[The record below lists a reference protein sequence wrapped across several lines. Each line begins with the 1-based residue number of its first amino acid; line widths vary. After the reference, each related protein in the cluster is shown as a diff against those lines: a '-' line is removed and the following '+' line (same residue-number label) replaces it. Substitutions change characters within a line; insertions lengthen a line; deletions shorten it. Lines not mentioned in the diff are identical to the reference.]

1 MPVNLSDIEV
11 VEELLRT
18 ERFVLERVRNERTGI
33 EFLVKTLTGPKN
45 NERTVREFTI
55 LKDLN
60 IPGVCR
66 AVEMISD
73 ERGSHIIFEHAAG
86 VPILRHGGQFQSDL
100 SLFLKAA
107 IKISTVIT
115 ELHRRDILLNN
126 LTPDALLYDV
136 EENAIYLIDLSF
148 ATVGLTKNQQLDL
161 RDLSPASLMYL
172 SPEQTRRMS
181 RPADYRS
188 DFYSLGTVFYEI
200 LTGNPPFI
208 STNALELVHSHL
220 AKTPLPPMDLNP
232 LVPEALSSIV
242 MKLLAK
248 SADQRYNGAA
258 GLQADLQICADD
270 YSEHRHIAAF
280 ELGQNDISDRFNI
293 PSALYGREEEAAN
306 LLRVFDRVCEGPSA
320 LMVVSGYSGIGKTSL
335 IRELDHPIIEKNGY
349 FISGKFDQ
357 VARGTPFSAFVQAFR
372 GFVRQLLTEREE
384 SLAAWRVKLSEA
396 LGMNASVLAEVV
408 PEIELVIGS
417 QAPPPVLGP
426 SETLNRIQLVF
437 QNFVG
442 AIATAEHPLVVFLDD
457 LQWADPATLGLLPTL
472 LTTSSIRH
480 FFLIGAYRDNEVTET
495 HPLMRTLDIIN
506 SEGVEFHRL
515 ELGPLGLPH
524 LTRFISDVLR
534 CDTSEAETLAD
545 LVLEKTSGNPFFVIQ
560 FLTTLEQEKLI
571 SFDHDRRKWTYDI
584 GNIHDAAMTDN
595 VIDLMTRKLRVL
607 SSDAQDALTLAAC
620 IGNPFDLDTLA
631 MVCEKPLEDI
641 THSLQEALTAGVIV
655 TNRPDYGGDRNEDK
669 VTFQAA
675 VEYSFLHDRV
685 QQAAYLLI
693 SDERKQ
699 NVHMKVG
706 RLLYAST
713 AAEQTDER
721 MFNAANHLNIGIG
734 LIADERERIDIA
746 RLNLDA
752 GKKAKASAAFE
763 TAKDYFKKG
772 ARLLDE
778 KHWASDYELAFDL
791 NLGLVECEYL
801 CGNFDAVEEL
811 SEALRKRAV
820 SNLDKARIFN
830 LRMVQFENTARY
842 NEALL
847 TARNCLELFGVSFP
861 TEPDEKLAELEAEI
875 DSIQTLLAG
884 RPIESLI
891 NLPVMTDPE
900 TQTVMSILTD
910 IWSVTYIT
918 GDEILARLISATLV
932 RLSLEFGNTAESAY
946 GYVTHAIT
954 VGPVRGNY
962 AAAFDFGKLALA
974 VNERFDDR
982 RRRAKIHQQ
991 FHAHV
996 NLWRQPFETC
1006 FPHAREACR
1015 SGLDAGD
1022 FLYAAY
1028 GAMTET
1034 WSAIWAANDLGQ
1046 FVREYEPNLVLIE
1059 KLKVGTFADAHRL
1072 MLNWARALMGKT
1084 ESNGSLSSDDFDEVA
1099 YEEKYSDNAFFTMF
1113 HVTAKMQ
1120 VCYML
1125 GQKETA
1131 LSALKTAEKIVH
1143 HLSGTIWTVL
1153 FDFWGGLVLADAYAA
1168 MNAADQQ
1175 DTLDKLDGSIERLT
1189 LLGENCPENFL
1200 CHSLLLKAESQRI
1213 RGNEIAAL
1221 DCYERAM
1228 ACAKEFSMP
1237 MNQALAA
1244 ELYAGFL
1251 LSRGQPNVA
1260 TAFAAEAMHQY
1271 ERWGAD
1277 AKVAKLREQY
1287 SGLAVTRT
1295 FSELL
1300 TGADAL
1306 DIYSV
1311 TKAAQAITGEI
1322 ELENLLGTLIRIA
1335 IENAGAERAGLILE
1349 RDGAPLVHATGSIET
1364 TEVRLHD
1371 AIPLNE
1377 VDDLPLSVV
1386 NYVRRTLESVVIEDA
1401 ANDAR
1406 YCNDPYVMRAA
1417 PLSILCV
1424 PVVNQG
1430 SLKGVLYLENNA
1442 MSGAFSP
1449 EREKVCQILASQAA
1463 ISLENAGLYDEM
1475 KQEAAQ
1481 RRETEETLRSIVQG
1495 TAAVTGDNFFASLVR
1510 HLASALKAR
1519 YAFITECREPVKK
1532 TAQTLAFWMDDRLV
1546 ENISFDVTDT
1556 PCLKVLQGETCFYE
1570 KNIQQLFPLDLPLV
1584 DMQAQGYVGIPCI
1597 DSSNHV
1603 IGHLAV
1609 LDDKPMVK
1617 TPQMMSLL
1625 GIFAA
1630 RAGAE
1635 LERLYAENDL
1645 RVALEEVERLK
1656 NRFHA
1661 ENIYLQE
1668 EIRQQHN
1675 FEEIIGNSPAL
1686 IRVLQQVEQVAPT
1699 DSTVLITGQ
1708 TGTGKEL
1715 IARAVHNFSKHKDS
1729 PLVKVNCAAISAG
1742 LVESELFGH
1751 VKGAFTGAVDKRV
1764 GRFELANGGTIFL
1777 DEVGELPLET
1787 QVKLLRVL
1795 QEGEFEPV
1803 GSNKTSRVAVRVIAA
1818 TNRDLE
1824 IEVREG
1830 RFRSDLF
1837 YRLNVFPIHVPSLRE
1852 RREDIPALVM
1862 FFLERFAKKFG
1873 KTVTGVSQEVMEQL
1887 SAYDWLGNIRELQNV
1902 IERAVV
1908 LSPQNSVTVNS
1919 DLMPFL
1925 NREQATELSSAAVSY
1940 AGGSPPAAVR
1950 PISSSSKLEDVE
1962 RSHILNVLENAKW
1975 KIEGA
1980 KGAANQLNL
1989 HPNTLRSRLKK
2000 LGIKRPHQPTN

>member
-1 MPVNLSDIEV
+1 MNLSDIDVVAEV
-11 VEELLRT
+11 LRT
-18 ERFVLERVRNERTGI
+18 ERFVLERGRNMRDGN
-33 EFLVKTLTGPKN
+33 EFIIKTLTGPEN
-45 NERTVREFTI
+45 NERTAREFTF
-55 LKDLN
+55 LQGLN
-60 IPGVCR
+60 ISGVCH
-66 AVEMISD
+66 AVELISD
-73 ERGSHIIFEHAAG
+73 ESGSHIVYKYTTAT
-86 VPILRHGGQFQSDL
+86 PILRYGTHFQRDIN
-100 SLFLKAA
+100 LFLKVA
-107 IKISTVIT
+107 IGISRVIS
-115 ELHRRDILLNN
+115 ELHRHDVLLNN
-126 LTPDALLYDV
+126 LTPDALLLDP
-136 EENAIYLIDLSF
+136 EKHEICFIDLSF
-148 ATVGLTKNQQLDL
+148 ATIGSNQNQQLDL
-161 RDLSPASLMYL
+161 LHLSSSSLKYL

-181 RPADYRS
+181 RPADHRS
-188 DFYSLGTVFYEI
+188 DFYSLGAIFYEFLI
-200 LTGNPPFI
+200 GNPPFD

-220 AKTPLPPMDLNP
+220 AKTPVALMDINP
-232 LVPEALSSIV
+232 LVPEALSAIV

-248 SADQRYNGAA
+248 SPDHRYNSAA
-258 GLQADLQICADD
+258 GLLADLQICAEQ
-270 YSEHRHIAAF
+270 YNEQGHIATF
-280 ELGQNDISDRFNI
+280 QLGQNDVSERFNI
-293 PSALYGREEEAAN
+293 PNSLYGREEETAS
-306 LLRVFDRVCEGPSA
+306 LLRAFQKVCEGQSS

-335 IRELDHPIIEKNGY
+335 IHELDRPIVQKNGY

-372 GFVRQLLTEREE
+372 GFVRQLLTEREDC
-384 SLAAWRVKLSEA
+384 LASWRAKLSEA
-396 LGMNASVLAEVV
+396 LGTNSSVLAELI
-408 PEIELVIGS
+408 PEIELVIGT
-417 QAPPPVLGP
+417 QPPPPVLGP

-442 AIATAEHPLVVFLDD
+442 AIATAEHPLVVFLVD

-472 LTTSSIRH
+472 LTTPSIRY
-480 FFLIGAYRDNEVTET
+480 FFLMGAYRDNEITET
-495 HPLMRTLDIIN
+495 HPLMRTLDIIY

-515 ELGPLGLPH
+515 DLGPLGLSQ
-524 LTRFISDVLR
+524 LTRFISDVLQ
-534 CDTSEAETLAD
+534 CDTLEAETLAK
-545 LVLEKTSGNPFFVIQ
+545 LVWEKTSGNPFFVIQ
-560 FLTTLEQEKLI
+560 FLSTLAQEKLI
-571 SFDHDRRKWTYDI
+571 SFDYDRRRWTYDI
-584 GNIHDAAMTDN
+584 DKIHNAAMTDN

-607 SSDAQDALTLAAC
+607 SIETQEALTLAAC
-620 IGNPFDLDTLA
+620 IGNPFDLQTLA
-631 MVCEKPLEDI
+631 IVSEKPVEEVNR
-641 THSLQEALTAGVIV
+641 SLQEAITAGVV
-655 TNRPDYGGDRNEDK
+655 LTNRRDYAGDETADK
-669 VTFQAA
+669 VSNRSAA
-675 VEYSFLHDRV
+675 GYSFLHDRV
-685 QQAAYLLI
+685 QQAAYSLI
-693 SDERKQ
+693 SDDRKQ
-699 NVHMKVG
+699 SVHLQVG
-706 RLLYAST
+706 RLLYASI
-713 AAEQTDER
+713 ANEQTDER
-721 MFNAANHLNIGIG
+721 MFNAANHLNIGTS
-734 LIADERERIDIA
+734 LIVVERERTDLA

-763 TAKDYFKKG
+763 AARDYFKKG
-772 ARLLDE
+772 ACLLDE
-778 KHWASDYELAFDL
+778 KHWTSDYILAFDL
-791 NLGLVECEYL
+791 SLGLAECEYL

-811 SEALRKRAV
+811 SEILRKRAV
-820 SNLDKARIFN
+820 SNLDRARIFN
-830 LRMVQFENTARY
+830 LRMVHFENKARY

-861 TEPDEKLAELEAEI
+861 NKPDEKLAALEAEI
-875 DSIQTLLAG
+875 DSIQVLLG
-884 RPIESLI
+884 DRSIESLI
-891 NLPVMTDPE
+891 DLPVMTNPE
-900 TQTVMSILTD
+900 IQTVMNILTD

-932 RLSLEFGNTAESAY
+932 RLSLEYGNAAESAY

-954 VGPVRGNY
+954 VGPVRGDY
-962 AAAFDFGKLALA
+962 ATAYEFGKLALA

-996 NLWRQPFETC
+996 NLWRKPFETC
-1006 FPHAREACR
+1006 LPHAREACR
-1015 SGLDAGD
+1015 SGLEAGD

-1034 WSAIWAANDLGQ
+1034 WSAIWASKNLVQ
-1046 FVREYEPNLVLIE
+1046 FVQEYEPNLVLIE
-1059 KLKVGTFADAHRL
+1059 KLKVGNFADAHRL

-1084 ESNGSLSSDDFDEVA
+1084 ESAGSLSSNDFDEVA
-1099 YEEKYSDNAFFTMF
+1099 YEKKYHDNAFFTMF
-1113 HVTAKMQ
+1113 HATAKLQ

-1125 GQKETA
+1125 GQKSEA
-1131 LSALKTAEKIVH
+1131 IAASKIAGKIVH

-1168 MNAADQQ
+1168 MNEVEKNEA
-1175 DTLDKLDGSIERLT
+1175 LNKLDSSIKRLT
-1189 LLGENCPENFL
+1189 LLGENCPENFR
-1200 CHSLLLKAESQRI
+1200 CHSLLLMAESDRI

-1228 ACAKEFSMP
+1228 ACAKEFNMP

-1251 LSRGQPNVA
+1251 IGRGQQNIA
-1260 TAFAAEAMHQY
+1260 TAFVTEAMHHY
-1271 ERWGAD
+1271 ENWGAD
-1277 AKVAKLREQY
+1277 AKVEGLRQKY

-1295 FSELL
+1295 FSELW

-1306 DIYSV
+1306 DIDSV

-1322 ELENLLGTLIRIA
+1322 ELEKLLATLIHIA
-1335 IENAGAERAGLILE
+1335 IENAGAERGSLILE
-1349 RDGAPLVHATGSIET
+1349 RDGGSFVYATESFEM
-1364 TEVRLHD
+1364 TEVRLHN
-1371 AIPLNE
+1371 AVPLNKA
-1377 VDDLPLSVV
+1377 DNLPLNVI
-1386 NYVRRTLESVVIEDA
+1386 NYVRRTLESVVIDDA
-1401 ANDAR
+1401 KNDTK
-1406 YCNDPYVMRAA
+1406 YFNDPYVLRAR

-1424 PVVNQG
+1424 PVIKQG
-1430 SLKGVLYLENNA
+1430 SLKGVLYLENNM

-1449 EREKVCQILASQAA
+1449 DREKVCQILASQAA

-1532 TAQTLAFWMDDRLV
+1532 TARTLAFWMDDRLV
-1546 ENISFDVTDT
+1546 ENVSFDVADT
-1556 PCLKVLQGETCFYE
+1556 PCLRVLQGETCFYE

-1584 DMQAQGYVGIPCI
+1584 DMQAQGYLGIPCI

-1625 GIFAA
+1625 SIFAA

-1645 RVALEEVERLK
+1645 RIALEEVERLK
-1656 NRFHA
+1656 NRLQA
-1661 ENIYLQE
+1661 ENVYLQE

-1686 IRVLQQVEQVAPT
+1686 IKVLQQVEQVAPN
-1699 DSTVLITGQ
+1699 DSTVLITGE

-1715 IARAVHNFSKHKDS
+1715 IARAVHNLSKRKDS

-1803 GSNKTSRVAVRVIAA
+1803 GSSKTSRVAVRAIAA

-1824 IEVREG
+1824 LEVREG

-1837 YRLNVFPIHVPSLRE
+1837 YRLNVFPIHVPSLSE
-1852 RREDIPALVM
+1852 RREDIPSLVM

-1873 KTVTGVSQEVMEQL
+1873 KTINGVSQEAMKQL
-1887 SAYDWLGNIRELQNV
+1887 TDYDWLGNIRELQNI

-1908 LSPQNSVTVNS
+1908 LSPQNSVTVGC

-1925 NREQATELSSAAVSY
+1925 KHESALARSSAAASH
-1940 AGGSPPAAVR
+1940 AAWSPHAAVS
-1950 PISSSSKLEDVE
+1950 PIASSSKLEDVE

-1975 KIEGA
+1975 KIEGPN
-1980 KGAANQLNL
+1980 GAANQLNL

-2000 LGIKRPHQPTN
+2000 LGIKRPEQPTN